1 MEKVRVIVVDDSAF
15 MRKAISDMI
24 ESCADFEVIA
34 KFRDGRELVEKVD
47 KFNPD
52 LITLDV
58 HMRDL
63 DGLATLKELKK
74 MGKNYPIIMLS
85 SATTEG
91 SELTLEC
98 LDNGAITFITKPSG
112 SISLDIDKVKERL
125 IDEIKGITS
134 NIRVDKSSNIHMRQ
148 IASNKESEIE
158 NKINDRR
165 VNTHF
170 SQRKEI
176 DNSEKPSPMI
186 NNKVI
191 PKNKKIDAVVIGA
204 STGGPKALQQVLT
217 KLPANLNVP
226 VFVVQHMPEGFT
238 KVFAERLNKVCN
250 LNVTEAEDGMSINR
264 NTIYIAKGGSHM
276 IIDSSI
282 RVSLNKEPSIWGVR
296 PAVDKLFESA
306 SKVYG
311 GNLLSVVLTGMGKD
325 GAEGS
330 KRIKDC
336 GGITISED
344 KSTCTIYGMPKA
356 AYETGKIDLVLPLDQ
371 ICNKITEIVK
381 GI

>member
-63 DGLATLKELKK
+63 DGLATLKELKR

-176 DNSEKPSPMI
+176 DNSEKTSPMI

-371 ICNKITEIVK
+371 ICNKIAEIVK

>member
-134 NIRVDKSSNIHMRQ
+134 NIRVNKSNIYMRQ
-148 IASNKESEIE
+148 ITSNKESEIE
-158 NKINDRR
+158 NKIKDRR
-165 VNTHF
+165 VNAQL

-176 DNSEKPSPMI
+176 NNSEKPSPMI

>member
-63 DGLATLKELKK
+63 DGLATLKELKR

-226 VFVVQHMPEGFT
+226 IFVVQHMPEGFT

-371 ICNKITEIVK
+371 ICNKIAEIVK

>member
-1 MEKVRVIVVDDSAF
+1 

-24 ESCADFEVIA
+24 ESCANFEVIA
-34 KFRDGRELVEKVD
+34 KFSDGREMLEKAD
-47 KFNPD
+47 PFHTE
-52 LITLDV
+52 LITLDA

-134 NIRVDKSSNIHMRQ
+134 NIRVNKSNIHMRQ
-148 IASNKESEIE
+148 ITSNKESEIE
-158 NKINDRR
+158 NKIKDRR
-165 VNTHF
+165 VNAQL

-176 DNSEKPSPMI
+176 NNSEKPSPMI

-282 RVSLNKEPSIWGVR
+282 RVSFNKEPSIWGVR
-296 PAVDKLFESA
+296 PAVD
-306 SKVYG
+306 
-311 GNLLSVVLTGMGKD
+311 
-325 GAEGS
+325 
-330 KRIKDC
+330 
-336 GGITISED
+336 
-344 KSTCTIYGMPKA
+344 
-356 AYETGKIDLVLPLDQ
+356 
-371 ICNKITEIVK
+371 
-381 GI
+381 

>member
-134 NIRVDKSSNIHMRQ
+134 NIRVNKSNIHMRQ
-148 IASNKESEIE
+148 ITSNKESEIE
-158 NKINDRR
+158 NKIKDRR
-165 VNTHF
+165 VNAQL

-176 DNSEKPSPMI
+176 NNSEKPSPMI

-238 KVFAERLNKVCN
+238 KVFAERLSKVCN

>member
-63 DGLATLKELKK
+63 DGLATLKELKR

-134 NIRVDKSSNIHMRQ
+134 NIRVNKSSNIHMRQ

>member
-134 NIRVDKSSNIHMRQ
+134 NIRVNKSSNIHMRQ
-148 IASNKESEIE
+148 ITSNKESEIE
-158 NKINDRR
+158 NKIKDRR

-176 DNSEKPSPMI
+176 NNSEKPSPMI

-191 PKNKKIDAVVIGA
+191 PKNKKIDAIVIGA

>member
-134 NIRVDKSSNIHMRQ
+134 NIRVNKSNIHMRQ
-148 IASNKESEIE
+148 ITSNKESKIE
-158 NKINDRR
+158 NKIKDRR
-165 VNTHF
+165 VNAQL

-176 DNSEKPSPMI
+176 NNSEKPSPMI

>member
-134 NIRVDKSSNIHMRQ
+134 NIRVNKSNIHMRQ
-148 IASNKESEIE
+148 ITSNKESEIE

-371 ICNKITEIVK
+371 ICNKIAEIVK

>member
-63 DGLATLKELKK
+63 DGLATLKELKR

-134 NIRVDKSSNIHMRQ
+134 NIRVNKSSNIHMRQ

-264 NTIYIAKGGSHM
+264 NTINIAKGGSHM

-371 ICNKITEIVK
+371 ICNKIAEIVK

>member
-1 MEKVRVIVVDDSAF
+1 MGKVRVIVVDDSAF

-134 NIRVDKSSNIHMRQ
+134 NIRVNKSNIHMRE
-148 IASNKESEIE
+148 ITSNKESEIE
-158 NKINDRR
+158 NKIKDRR
-165 VNTHF
+165 VNAHL

-296 PAVDKLFESA
+296 LAVDKLFESA

-371 ICNKITEIVK
+371 ICNKIAEIVK

>member
-63 DGLATLKELKK
+63 DGLATLKELKR

-134 NIRVDKSSNIHMRQ
+134 NIRVNKSNIHMRQ
-148 IASNKESEIE
+148 ITSNKELEIE
-158 NKINDRR
+158 NKIKDRR
-165 VNTHF
+165 VNAQL

-176 DNSEKPSPMI
+176 NNSEKPSPMI

-226 VFVVQHMPEGFT
+226 VFVVQHMPKGFT

>member
-74 MGKNYPIIMLS
+74 MGKNYPVIMLS

-134 NIRVDKSSNIHMRQ
+134 NIRVNKSSNIHMRQ

-250 LNVTEAEDGMSINR
+250 LNVAEAEDGMSINR

>member
-63 DGLATLKELKK
+63 DGLATLKELKR

-134 NIRVDKSSNIHMRQ
+134 NIRVNKSNIHMRQ
-148 IASNKESEIE
+148 ITSNKELEIE
-158 NKINDRR
+158 NKIKDRR
-165 VNTHF
+165 VNAQL

-176 DNSEKPSPMI
+176 NNSEKPSPMI

-371 ICNKITEIVK
+371 ICNKIAEIVK

>member
-1 MEKVRVIVVDDSAF
+1 
-15 MRKAISDMI
+15 
-24 ESCADFEVIA
+24 
-34 KFRDGRELVEKVD
+34 
-47 KFNPD
+47 
-52 LITLDV
+52 
-58 HMRDL
+58 
-63 DGLATLKELKK
+63 
-74 MGKNYPIIMLS
+74 
-85 SATTEG
+85 
-91 SELTLEC
+91 
-98 LDNGAITFITKPSG
+98 
-112 SISLDIDKVKERL
+112 
-125 IDEIKGITS
+125 
-134 NIRVDKSSNIHMRQ
+134 MRQ

-282 RVSLNKEPSIWGVR
+282 RV
-296 PAVDKLFESA
+296 
-306 SKVYG
+306 YG

-371 ICNKITEIVK
+371 ICNKIAEIVK

>member
-134 NIRVDKSSNIHMRQ
+134 NIRVNKSNIHMRQ
-148 IASNKESEIE
+148 ITSNKESEIE
-158 NKINDRR
+158 NKIKDRR
-165 VNTHF
+165 VNAQL

-176 DNSEKPSPMI
+176 NNSEKPSPMI

>member
-63 DGLATLKELKK
+63 DGLATLKELKR

-134 NIRVDKSSNIHMRQ
+134 NIRINKSSNIHMRQ
-148 IASNKESEIE
+148 ITSNKESEIE
-158 NKINDRR
+158 NKIKDRR
-165 VNTHF
+165 VNAQL

-176 DNSEKPSPMI
+176 NNSEKPSPMI

>member
-134 NIRVDKSSNIHMRQ
+134 NIRVNKSSNIHMRQ
-148 IASNKESEIE
+148 ITSNKESEIE
-158 NKINDRR
+158 NKIKDRR

-356 AYETGKIDLVLPLDQ
+356 AYETGKIDLVLPLDK

>member
-134 NIRVDKSSNIHMRQ
+134 NIRVNKSNIHMRQ
-148 IASNKESEIE
+148 ITSNKESEIE
-158 NKINDRR
+158 NKIKDRR
-165 VNTHF
+165 VNAQL

-176 DNSEKPSPMI
+176 NNSEKPSPMI

-371 ICNKITEIVK
+371 ICNKIIEIVK

>member
-24 ESCADFEVIA
+24 ESYADFEVIA

-134 NIRVDKSSNIHMRQ
+134 NIRVNKSNIHMRQ
-148 IASNKESEIE
+148 ITSNKESEIE
-158 NKINDRR
+158 NKIKDRR
-165 VNTHF
+165 VNAQL

-176 DNSEKPSPMI
+176 NNSEKPSPMI

>member
-134 NIRVDKSSNIHMRQ
+134 NIRVNKSNIHMRQ
-148 IASNKESEIE
+148 ITSNKESEIE
-158 NKINDRR
+158 NKIKDRR
-165 VNTHF
+165 VNAQL

-176 DNSEKPSPMI
+176 NNSEKPSPMI

-330 KRIKDC
+330 KRIKYC

>member
-134 NIRVDKSSNIHMRQ
+134 NIRVNKSNIHMRQ
-148 IASNKESEIE
+148 ITSNKESEIE
-158 NKINDRR
+158 NKIKDRR

-176 DNSEKPSPMI
+176 NNSEKPSPMI

-371 ICNKITEIVK
+371 ICNKIAEIVK

>member
-63 DGLATLKELKK
+63 DGLATLKELKR

-134 NIRVDKSSNIHMRQ
+134 NIRVKSSNIHMRQ

-158 NKINDRR
+158 NKIKDRR

-371 ICNKITEIVK
+371 ICNKIAEIVK

>member
-24 ESCADFEVIA
+24 ESYADFEVIA

-134 NIRVDKSSNIHMRQ
+134 NIRINKSSNIHMRQ
-148 IASNKESEIE
+148 ITSNKESEIE
-158 NKINDRR
+158 NKIKDRR

>member
-63 DGLATLKELKK
+63 DGLATLKELKR

-134 NIRVDKSSNIHMRQ
+134 NIRVNKSNIHMRQ
-148 IASNKESEIE
+148 ITSNKELEIE
-158 NKINDRR
+158 NKIKDRR
-165 VNTHF
+165 VNTQL

-176 DNSEKPSPMI
+176 NNSEKPSPMI

-250 LNVTEAEDGMSINR
+250 LKVTEAEDGMSINR